1 MEPFE
6 RDELSQQE
14 LDDLLKEWQAPA
26 PPPHLRAALFP
37 EGPRPWWRRIWTIS
51 IRVPLPVAC
60 CLGLLF
66 AAAAW
71 RIAQPAPERVVVP
84 AHGLTFTELKPVAEL
99 RLRII
104 RRVNAKN

>member
-6 RDELSQQE
+6 HDELSPQE

-37 EGPRPWWRRIWTIS
+37 EGPRSWWRRAWTTS

-60 CLGLLF
+60 CLALLF

-71 RIAQPAPERVVVP
+71 RVAQTAPEPTVVP
-84 AHGLTFTELKPVAEL
+84 AHELTFTELKPVAEL

-104 RRVNAKN
+104 RRADAKN